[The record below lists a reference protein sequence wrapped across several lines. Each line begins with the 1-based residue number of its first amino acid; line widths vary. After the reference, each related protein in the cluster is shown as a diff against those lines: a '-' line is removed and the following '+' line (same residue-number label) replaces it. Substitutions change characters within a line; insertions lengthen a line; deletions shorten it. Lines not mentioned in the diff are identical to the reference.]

1 MAPFLARWASLSAKP
16 FGFWLGALALAG
28 CHDAA
33 RPAADERRVFRYN
46 QPEALSSLDPAFAR
60 NQANSWAVSQL
71 FNGLMELDSTLL
83 PVPALA
89 RHYTISPD
97 GRTYTFVLRQGV
109 LFHENEAV
117 FMPSG
122 ADTEALIEQ
131 ELKDHPER
139 SRAEVEKYGTEAYP
153 VATRQVVAQDFVYS
167 FKRILDPATASSG
180 GWIFRGK
187 VLEKPDGSI
196 SDTAFVAA
204 NDSTL
209 RIHLKEPFI
218 PFLGILTMPYAYVV
232 PREAVEKYGK
242 DFREHPV
249 GTGPFRFKLW
259 DEGNVLLYE
268 RNPDY
273 WRTDRQGRK
282 LPYLDAVA
290 VSFLPDRKTEFLTFM
305 QGKLDFLSGI
315 RAGSRDLIM
324 HPDGTIRA
332 DFKGKFTVQKA
343 PYLNTEYLGF
353 QLDSANLIGEQAMQ
367 GRALR
372 DKRVR
377 QALNYAL
384 NKPEMLT
391 YLLNRVGHAGT
402 SGFVPTALP
411 SFSEKEVPG
420 YTFQPQKSRQLLR
433 AAGYGPQRPLKLRL
447 STVLERKEIGE
458 YLQKQ
463 WANVGVQVQIDINQ
477 SAAQQDLVDNGRVAF
492 FAKSWLGD
500 YPDAENYLA
509 LFYSPNFSP
518 AGPDK
523 THFKSVAYDKLY
535 DEARRTQ
542 NVAKRTALYQAMDR
556 IVVEESPVISLYY
569 DEVVRLTQNNVRG
582 LTPNPMNQL
591 LLERVRKE

>member
-1 MAPFLARWASLSAKP
+1 MAPFLARQATLLAKRLLP
-16 FGFWLGALALAG
+16 LAGPLALAA

-33 RPAADERRVFRYN
+33 RVPADERRVFRYN
-46 QPEALSSLDPAFAR
+46 QPEALTSLDPAFAR
-60 NQANSWAVSQL
+60 NQANTWAVSQL
-71 FNGLMELDSTLL
+71 YNGLLELDARLQ
-83 PVPALA
+83 PGPALA
-89 RHYTISPD
+89 RRYDISPD
-97 GRTYTFVLRQGV
+97 GKTYRFVLRPGV
-109 LFHENEAV
+109 RFHDSEV
-117 FMPSG
+117 FAG
-122 ADTEALIEQ
+122 G
-131 ELKDHPER
+131 KGR
-139 SRAEVEKYGTEAYP
+139 
-153 VATRQVVAQDFVYS
+153 VVTAQDFVYS
-167 FKRILDPATASSG
+167 FRRLLDGATASPG

-187 VLEKPDGSI
+187 VLENAAGEP
-196 SDTAFVAA
+196 SDTCFVAV

-232 PREAVEKYGK
+232 PREAVLRYGK

-259 DEGNVLLYE
+259 DEGNVLLYH
-268 RNPDY
+268 RNPGY
-273 WRTDRQGRK
+273 WRRDEKGRL

-290 VSFLPDRKTEFLTFM
+290 ISFIADRKTEFLTFM

-315 RAGSRDLIM
+315 REGSRDLILNA
-324 HPDGTIRA
+324 DGSVRA
-332 DFKGKFTVQKA
+332 DFKGKFTVQKV

-353 QLDSANLIGEQAMQ
+353 QLDSANLTGEQAVQ

-372 DKRVR
+372 DRRVR

-384 NKPEMLT
+384 NKPEMLE
-391 YLLNRVGHAGT
+391 YVLNHVGQPGT
-402 SGFVPTALP
+402 SGFVPKALP
-411 SFSEKEVPG
+411 SFSQEKVPG
-420 YTFQPQKSRQLLR
+420 YTFQPQKARQLLQE
-433 AAGYGPQRPLKLRL
+433 AGFGPNKPLRLRL
-447 STVLERKEIGE
+447 STVAERKEISE

-477 SAAQQDLVDNGRVAF
+477 SAAQQELVDNGKAAF

-523 THFKSVAYDKLY
+523 THFKSPAYDQLY
-535 DEARRTQ
+535 DQARRE
-542 NVAKRTALYQAMDR
+542 VDAAKRTALYQAMDR
-556 IVVEESPVISLYY
+556 IVVEESPVIALYY

-582 LTPNPMNQL
+582 LGANPMNQL

>member
-1 MAPFLARWASLSAKP
+1 MAPFLARWASFLAKP
-16 FGFWLGALALAG
+16 FGFWLPALALAG

-60 NQANSWAVSQL
+60 NQANTWAVSQL
-71 FNGLMELDSTLL
+71 YNGLVELDSTLQ

-89 RHYTISPD
+89 RRYSISPD
-97 GRTYTFVLRQGV
+97 GKTYTFVLRKGV
-109 LFHENEAV
+109 RFHDSEV
-117 FMPSG
+117 FAG
-122 ADTEALIEQ
+122 G
-131 ELKDHPER
+131 KGR
-139 SRAEVEKYGTEAYP
+139 VVRAP
-153 VATRQVVAQDFVYS
+153 DFVYS

-232 PREAVEKYGK
+232 PHEAVENYGK

-273 WRTDRQGRK
+273 WRADRQGHK

-343 PYLNTEYLGF
+343 PYLNTEYLGI
-353 QLDSANLIGEQAMQ
+353 QLDSANLRGEQAVQ

-420 YTFQPQKSRQLLR
+420 YTYQPQKARQLLR

-463 WANVGVQVQIDINQ
+463 WADVGVQVQIDINQ

-523 THFKSVAYDKLY
+523 THFKNAAYDKLY

-542 NVAKRTALYQAMDR
+542 DVAKRTALYQAMDR
-556 IVVEESPVISLYY
+556 IVVEEVPVISLYY

-591 LLERVRKE
+591 LLERVHKE

>member
-1 MAPFLARWASLSAKP
+1 MAPFLARWAGCSAKL
-16 FGFWLGALALAG
+16 FGFSVAALALTS

-33 RPAADERRVFRYN
+33 RSASDERRVFRYN

-71 FNGLMELDSTLL
+71 YNGLMELDSALL

-89 RHYTISPD
+89 RRYTISPD
-97 GRTYTFVLRQGV
+97 GKTYTFVLRQGV
-109 LFHENEAV
+109 RFHDSNV
-117 FMPSG
+117 FGGSKG
-122 ADTEALIEQ
+122 RGVT
-131 ELKDHPER
+131 
-139 SRAEVEKYGTEAYP
+139 
-153 VATRQVVAQDFVYS
+153 AQDFVYS

-187 VLEKPDGSI
+187 VLEKPDGNI

-204 NDSTL
+204 NDSTF

-232 PREAVEKYGK
+232 PHEAVEKYGK

-268 RNPDY
+268 RNPNY
-273 WRTDRQGRK
+273 WRGDEKGRP

-324 HPDGTIRA
+324 HPDGTIRE

-343 PYLNTEYLGF
+343 PYLNTEYLGI
-353 QLDSANLIGEQAMQ
+353 QLDSANLIGEQAVQ

-391 YLLNRVGHAGT
+391 YLLNRVGHPGT

-420 YTFQPQKSRQLLR
+420 YSYQPQKARQLLR

-463 WANVGVQVQIDINQ
+463 WADVGVQVQIDINQ

-523 THFKSVAYDKLY
+523 THFKSAAYDKLY

-542 NVAKRTALYQAMDR
+542 DVARRTALYQAMDR

>member
-1 MAPFLARWASLSAKP
+1 MSAFLARWAA
-16 FGFWLGALALAG
+16 ALARPAASLAALLLLAG

-33 RPAADERRVFRYN
+33 RPPADERRVFRYN

-89 RHYTISPD
+89 RRYSISPD
-97 GRTYTFVLRQGV
+97 GRLYTFVLRPGV
-109 LFHENEAV
+109 RFHDSDVFAGGKGRAV
-117 FMPSG
+117 T
-122 ADTEALIEQ
+122 AA
-131 ELKDHPER
+131 
-139 SRAEVEKYGTEAYP
+139 
-153 VATRQVVAQDFVYS
+153 DFVYS
-167 FKRILDPATASSG
+167 FRRILDAATASSG

-187 VLEKPDGSI
+187 VLEKPDGNP
-196 SDTAFVAA
+196 SDTAFVAV

-232 PREAVEKYGK
+232 PHEAVAKYGK

-249 GTGPFRFKLW
+249 GTGSFQFKLW

-268 RNPDY
+268 RNPGY
-273 WRTDRQGRK
+273 WRTDRQGNK

-324 HPDGTIRA
+324 HPDGTIRD

-353 QLDSANLIGEQAMQ
+353 QLDSANLIGEQAIQ

-420 YTFQPQKSRQLLR
+420 YTYQPQKARQLLR
-433 AAGYGPQRPLKLRL
+433 AAGYGPQRPLRLRL

-463 WANVGVQVQIDINQ
+463 WADVGAQVQIDINQ

-523 THFKSVAYDKLY
+523 THFKNAAYDELY

-542 NVAKRTALYQAMDR
+542 DVAKRTALYQAMDR

>member
-16 FGFWLGALALAG
+16 FRFWLPVLALAG

-89 RHYTISPD
+89 RRYAISPD
-97 GRTYTFVLRQGV
+97 GRTYTFVLRPGV
-109 LFHENEAV
+109 RFHDHDV
-117 FMPSG
+117 FAG
-122 ADTEALIEQ
+122 G
-131 ELKDHPER
+131 KGR
-139 SRAEVEKYGTEAYP
+139 EVKAP
-153 VATRQVVAQDFVYS
+153 DFVYS
-167 FKRILDPATASSG
+167 FKRILDAATASSG

-232 PREAVEKYGK
+232 PHEAVTRYGK

-268 RNPDY
+268 RNPSY
-273 WRTDRQGRK
+273 WRADRQGRK

-343 PYLNTEYLGF
+343 PYLNTEYLGI
-353 QLDSANLIGEQAMQ
+353 QLDSANLTGEQAVQ

-384 NKPEMLT
+384 NKPEMLA

-420 YTFQPQKSRQLLR
+420 YTYQPQKARQLLR

-523 THFKSVAYDKLY
+523 THFKSAAYDRLY
-535 DEARRTQ
+535 DQARRTQ
-542 NVAKRTALYQAMDR
+542 DVAKRTALYQAMDR

>member
-1 MAPFLARWASLSAKP
+1 MTPFLARWAGFSAKR
-16 FGFWLGALALAG
+16 FGFWAALGVLAG

-33 RPAADERRVFRYN
+33 RPPADERRVFRYN
-46 QPEALSSLDPAFAR
+46 QPEALTSLDPAFAR
-60 NQANSWAVSQL
+60 NQANSWAVAQL
-71 FNGLMELDSTLL
+71 YNGLLELDSTLL
-83 PVPALA
+83 PAPALA
-89 RHYTISPD
+89 RTFRISPD
-97 GRTYTFVLRQGV
+97 GRGYVFVLRRGV
-109 LFHENEAV
+109 RFHDSDVFPDGKGRAV
-117 FMPSG
+117 T
-122 ADTEALIEQ
+122 AA
-131 ELKDHPER
+131 
-139 SRAEVEKYGTEAYP
+139 
-153 VATRQVVAQDFVYS
+153 DFVYS
-167 FKRILDPATASSG
+167 FKRLLDPATASSG

-187 VLEKPDGSI
+187 VLEKPDGST

-232 PREAVEKYGK
+232 PHEAVAKYGK

-249 GTGPFRFKLW
+249 GTGPFRFKRW
-259 DEGNVLLYE
+259 DEGNVLLYA
-268 RNPDY
+268 RNPGY
-273 WRTDRQGRK
+273 WRRDQRGRR

-290 VSFLPDRKTEFLTFM
+290 ISFLADRKTEFLTFM

-324 HPDGTIRA
+324 HPDGSIRA
-332 DFKGKFTVQKA
+332 DFRGKFTVQKV
-343 PYLNTEYLGF
+343 PYLNNEYLGF
-353 QLDSANLIGEQAMQ
+353 QLDSANLTGEQAAQ

-372 DKRVR
+372 DRRVR

-391 YLLNRVGHAGT
+391 YILNRVGQAGT
-402 SGFVPTALP
+402 SGFVPAALP
-411 SFSEKEVPG
+411 SFSEKLVPG
-420 YTFQPQKSRQLLR
+420 YSYQPQRARQLLR
-433 AAGYGPQRPLKLRL
+433 AAGYGPQRPLRLRL

-463 WANVGVQVQIDINQ
+463 WADVGVQVQIDINQ

-523 THFKSVAYDKLY
+523 THFKNSAYDRLY

-542 NVAKRTALYQAMDR
+542 EVARRTALYQAMDR
-556 IVVEESPVISLYY
+556 LIVAECPVISLYY
-569 DEVVRLTQNNVRG
+569 DQVVRLTQNNVRG

-591 LLERVRKE
+591 LLERVRKQ

>member
-1 MAPFLARWASLSAKP
+1 MSAFLARWAA
-16 FGFWLGALALAG
+16 ALARPATSLAALLLLAG

-89 RHYTISPD
+89 RRYSISPD
-97 GRTYTFVLRQGV
+97 GRLYTFVLRPGV
-109 LFHENEAV
+109 RFHDSDVFAGGKGRAV
-117 FMPSG
+117 T
-122 ADTEALIEQ
+122 AA
-131 ELKDHPER
+131 
-139 SRAEVEKYGTEAYP
+139 
-153 VATRQVVAQDFVYS
+153 DFVYS
-167 FKRILDPATASSG
+167 FRRILDAATASSG

-187 VLEKPDGSI
+187 VLEKPDGNP
-196 SDTAFVAA
+196 SDTAFVAV

-232 PREAVEKYGK
+232 PHEAVAKYGK

-249 GTGPFRFKLW
+249 GTGPFQFKLW

-268 RNPDY
+268 RNPGY
-273 WRTDRQGRK
+273 WRTDRQGNK

-324 HPDGTIRA
+324 HPDGTIRD

-353 QLDSANLIGEQAMQ
+353 QLDSANLIGEQAIQ

-420 YTFQPQKSRQLLR
+420 YSYQPQKARQLLR
-433 AAGYGPQRPLKLRL
+433 AAGYGPQRPLRLRL

-463 WANVGVQVQIDINQ
+463 WADVGAQVQIDINQ

-523 THFKSVAYDKLY
+523 THFKNAAYDKLY

-542 NVAKRTALYQAMDR
+542 DVARRMALYQAMDR

>member
-1 MAPFLARWASLSAKP
+1 MAPFLARWASLLAKP

-89 RHYTISPD
+89 RRYRISPD

-109 LFHENEAV
+109 RFHESGV
-117 FMPSG
+117 FAG
-122 ADTEALIEQ
+122 G
-131 ELKDHPER
+131 KGR
-139 SRAEVEKYGTEAYP
+139 EVK
-153 VATRQVVAQDFVYS
+153 AQDFVYS

-268 RNPDY
+268 RNPGY
-273 WRTDRQGRK
+273 WRVDRQGRK

-324 HPDGTIRA
+324 HPDGTIRE

-343 PYLNTEYLGF
+343 PYLNTEYLGI
-353 QLDSANLIGEQAMQ
+353 QLDSANLIGEQAVQ

-411 SFSEKEVPG
+411 SFSEKKVPG
-420 YTFQPQKSRQLLR
+420 YIYQPQKARQLLR
-433 AAGYGPQRPLKLRL
+433 AAGYGPQRPLRLRL

-463 WANVGVQVQIDINQ
+463 WADVGVQVQIDINQ

-523 THFKSVAYDKLY
+523 THFKNAAYDQLY

-542 NVAKRTALYQAMDR
+542 NVARRTALYQAMDR

-582 LTPNPMNQL
+582 LRPNPMNQL

>member
-1 MAPFLARWASLSAKP
+1 MAPFLARWASLLAKP

-33 RPAADERRVFRYN
+33 RPAAYERRVFRYN

-60 NQANSWAVSQL
+60 NQANWWAVGQL
-71 FNGLMELDSTLL
+71 YNGLVELDSTLQ
-83 PVPALA
+83 PVPSLA
-89 RHYTISPD
+89 RRYTISPD
-97 GRTYTFVLRQGV
+97 GKTYTFVLRPGV
-109 LFHENEAV
+109 RFHASDV
-117 FMPSG
+117 FAG
-122 ADTEALIEQ
+122 G
-131 ELKDHPER
+131 KGR
-139 SRAEVEKYGTEAYP
+139 EVK
-153 VATRQVVAQDFVYS
+153 AQDFVYS
-167 FKRILDPATASSG
+167 FKRILDAATASSG

-232 PREAVEKYGK
+232 PHEAVEKYGK

-273 WRTDRQGRK
+273 WRADRQGRK

-324 HPDGTIRA
+324 HPDGTIRE

-343 PYLNTEYLGF
+343 PYLNTEYLGI
-353 QLDSANLIGEQAMQ
+353 QLDSANLIGEQAIQ

-420 YTFQPQKSRQLLR
+420 YTYQPQKARQLLR

-463 WANVGVQVQIDINQ
+463 WADVGVQVQIDINQ

-523 THFKSVAYDKLY
+523 THFKNAAYDKLY

-542 NVAKRTALYQAMDR
+542 DVVKRTKLYQAMDR
-556 IVVEESPVISLYY
+556 IVVEEVPVISLYY

-582 LTPNPMNQL
+582 LTPNPMNTL

>member
-1 MAPFLARWASLSAKP
+1 MAPFLARWASCLAKP
-16 FGFWLGALALAG
+16 FGFWLVALALAG

-89 RHYTISPD
+89 RRYTISPD
-97 GRTYTFVLRQGV
+97 GRTYTFVLRPGV
-109 LFHENEAV
+109 RFHDSDV
-117 FMPSG
+117 FAG
-122 ADTEALIEQ
+122 G
-131 ELKDHPER
+131 K
-139 SRAEVEKYGTEAYP
+139 G
-153 VATRQVVAQDFVYS
+153 RQVQAQDFVYS
-167 FKRILDPATASSG
+167 FKRILDAATASSG

-232 PREAVEKYGK
+232 PHEAVAQYGK

-273 WRTDRQGRK
+273 WRADRQGRP

-324 HPDGTIRA
+324 HPDGTIRE

-343 PYLNTEYLGF
+343 PYLNTEYLGI
-353 QLDSANLIGEQAMQ
+353 QLDSANLIGEQAVQ

-420 YTFQPQKSRQLLR
+420 YTYQPQKARQLLR

-523 THFKSVAYDKLY
+523 THFKNAAYDRLY
-535 DEARRTQ
+535 DQARRTQ
-542 NVAKRTALYQAMDR
+542 DVAKRTALYQAMDR

>member
-1 MAPFLARWASLSAKP
+1 MAPFLARWAGVLPKPLASLA
-16 FGFWLGALALAG
+16 LGLALAG
-28 CHDAA
+28 CHEAA

-46 QPEALSSLDPAFAR
+46 QPEALTSLDPAFAR
-60 NQANSWAVSQL
+60 NQANSWAVAQL
-71 FNGLMELDSTLL
+71 YNGLVELDSTLL
-83 PVPALA
+83 PSPALA
-89 RHYTISPD
+89 RRFSISAD
-97 GRTYTFVLRQGV
+97 GRTYTFVLRRGVRVHDSDVFPGGQGR
-109 LFHENEAV
+109 AV
-117 FMPSG
+117 T
-122 ADTEALIEQ
+122 AA
-131 ELKDHPER
+131 
-139 SRAEVEKYGTEAYP
+139 
-153 VATRQVVAQDFVYS
+153 DFVYS
-167 FKRILDPATASSG
+167 FKRILDPATASTG
-180 GWIFRGK
+180 GWVFRGK
-187 VLEKPDGSI
+187 VLENPDGSP
-196 SDTAFVAA
+196 SDTCFVAA

-232 PREAVEKYGK
+232 PHEAVAKYGK

-259 DEGNVLLYE
+259 DEGNVLLYA
-268 RNPDY
+268 RNPAY
-273 WRTDRQGRK
+273 WRRDRQGRQ

-290 VSFLPDRKTEFLTFM
+290 ISFLADRKTEFLTFM

-324 HPDGTIRA
+324 NPDGTVRD
-332 DFKGKFTVQKA
+332 DFRGKFTVQKV
-343 PYLNTEYLGF
+343 PYLNNEYLGF
-353 QLDSANLIGEQAMQ
+353 QLDSANLTGEQAAQ

-391 YLLNRVGHAGT
+391 YILNRVGQAGT
-402 SGFVPTALP
+402 SGFVPAALP
-411 SFSEKEVPG
+411 SFSEKLVPG
-420 YTFQPQKSRQLLR
+420 YTYQPQRARQLLR
-433 AAGYGPQRPLKLRL
+433 AAGYGPSRPLRLRL

-463 WANVGVQVQIDINQ
+463 WADVGVQVQIDINQ

-523 THFKSVAYDKLY
+523 THFKSAAYDNLY
-535 DEARRTQ
+535 DEARRTPD
-542 NVAKRTALYQAMDR
+542 VARRTALYQAMDR
-556 IVVEESPVISLYY
+556 LIVAECPVISLYY
-569 DEVVRLTQNNVRG
+569 DEVIRLTQNNVRG

-591 LLERVRKE
+591 LLERVQKE

>member
-1 MAPFLARWASLSAKP
+1 MSAFLARWAA
-16 FGFWLGALALAG
+16 ALARPTASLAALLLLAG

-89 RHYTISPD
+89 RRYSISPD
-97 GRTYTFVLRQGV
+97 GRLYTFVLRPGV
-109 LFHENEAV
+109 RFHDSDVFAGGKGRAV
-117 FMPSG
+117 T
-122 ADTEALIEQ
+122 AA
-131 ELKDHPER
+131 
-139 SRAEVEKYGTEAYP
+139 
-153 VATRQVVAQDFVYS
+153 DFVYS
-167 FKRILDPATASSG
+167 FRRILDAATASSG

-187 VLEKPDGSI
+187 VLEKPDGNP
-196 SDTAFVAA
+196 SDTAFVAV

-232 PREAVEKYGK
+232 PHEAVAKYGK

-249 GTGPFRFKLW
+249 GTGPFQFKLW

-268 RNPDY
+268 RNPGY
-273 WRTDRQGRK
+273 WRTDRQGNK

-324 HPDGTIRA
+324 HPDGTIRD

-353 QLDSANLIGEQAMQ
+353 QLDSVNLTGEQAVQ

-420 YTFQPQKSRQLLR
+420 YTYQPQKARQLLR
-433 AAGYGPQRPLKLRL
+433 AAGYSPQRPLKLRL

-463 WANVGVQVQIDINQ
+463 WADVGVRVQIDINQ

-523 THFKSVAYDKLY
+523 THFKNAAYDRLY

-542 NVAKRTALYQAMDR
+542 DVAKRTALYQAMDR
-556 IVVEESPVISLYY
+556 IIVAECPVISLFY

-582 LTPNPMNQL
+582 LAPNPMNQL

>member
-1 MAPFLARWASLSAKP
+1 MAKP

-60 NQANSWAVSQL
+60 NQANTWAVSQL
-71 FNGLMELDSTLL
+71 YNGLVELDSTLQ
-83 PVPALA
+83 PVPSLA
-89 RHYTISPD
+89 RRYTISPD
-97 GRTYTFVLRQGV
+97 GKTYTFVLRPGV
-109 LFHENEAV
+109 RFHNSDV
-117 FMPSG
+117 FAG
-122 ADTEALIEQ
+122 GG
-131 ELKDHPER
+131 KGR
-139 SRAEVEKYGTEAYP
+139 EVK
-153 VATRQVVAQDFVYS
+153 AQDFVYS

-232 PREAVEKYGK
+232 PHEAVEKYGK

-273 WRTDRQGRK
+273 WRADRQGHK

-324 HPDGTIRA
+324 HPDGTIRE

-343 PYLNTEYLGF
+343 PYLNTEYLGI
-353 QLDSANLIGEQAMQ
+353 QLDSANLIGEQAVQ

-420 YTFQPQKSRQLLR
+420 YTYQPQKARQLLR

-463 WANVGVQVQIDINQ
+463 WADVGVQVQIDINQ

-523 THFKSVAYDKLY
+523 THFKSAAYDKLY

-542 NVAKRTALYQAMDR
+542 DVVKRTKLYQAMDR

>member
-1 MAPFLARWASLSAKP
+1 MAPFLARWASLLAKP
-16 FGFWLGALALAG
+16 FGFWLSLLVVAG

-71 FNGLMELDSTLL
+71 YNGLLELDSTLL
-83 PVPALA
+83 PSPALA
-89 RHYTISPD
+89 RQFSISPD
-97 GRTYTFVLRQGV
+97 GRTYAFVLRRGV
-109 LFHENEAV
+109 KFHDSDV
-117 FMPSG
+117 FPG
-122 ADTEALIEQ
+122 G
-131 ELKDHPER
+131 KGR
-139 SRAEVEKYGTEAYP
+139 EVKA
-153 VATRQVVAQDFVYS
+153 ADFVYS
-167 FKRILDPATASSG
+167 FKRILDAATASTG

-232 PREAVEKYGK
+232 PHEAVEKYGK

-268 RNPDY
+268 RNPGY
-273 WRTDRQGRK
+273 WRRDQQGRP

-290 VSFLPDRKTEFLTFM
+290 ISFLADRKTEFLTFV

-332 DFKGKFTVQKA
+332 DFKGKFQVQKA
-343 PYLNTEYLGF
+343 PYLNTEYLGI
-353 QLDSANLIGEQAMQ
+353 QLDSANLTGEQAIQ

-384 NKPEMLT
+384 DKPQMLT

-402 SGFVPTALP
+402 SGFVPKALP
-411 SFSEKEVPG
+411 SFSETEVPG
-420 YTFQPQKSRQLLR
+420 YSYQPQKARQLLR
-433 AAGYGPQRPLKLRL
+433 AAGYGPQRPLRLRL

-463 WANVGVQVQIDINQ
+463 WADVGVQVQIDINQ

-523 THFKSVAYDKLY
+523 THFKNAAYDKLY

-542 NVAKRTALYQAMDR
+542 DVAKRTALYQAMDR
-556 IVVEESPVISLYY
+556 IIVEESPVISLYY

>member
-1 MAPFLARWASLSAKP
+1 MAPFLARWASFSAKLL
-16 FGFWLGALALAG
+16 GFSVAALALAG

-33 RPAADERRVFRYN
+33 RLPADERRVFRYN

-71 FNGLMELDSTLL
+71 YNGLMELDSALL

-89 RHYTISPD
+89 RRYTISSD
-97 GRTYTFVLRQGV
+97 GQTYTFVLRRGV
-109 LFHENEAV
+109 KFHDSETFA
-117 FMPSG
+117 SG
-122 ADTEALIEQ
+122 KGREI
-131 ELKDHPER
+131 
-139 SRAEVEKYGTEAYP
+139 
-153 VATRQVVAQDFVYS
+153 VAQDFVYS
-167 FKRILDPATASSG
+167 FKRILDPGTASSG

-196 SDTAFVAA
+196 SDTAFVSA
-204 NDSTL
+204 NDSTF

-232 PREAVEKYGK
+232 PHEAVEKYGK

-268 RNPDY
+268 RNSSY
-273 WRTDRQGRK
+273 WRRDRQGRP

-324 HPDGTIRA
+324 HPDGTIRD
-332 DFKGKFTVQKA
+332 DFRGKFTVQKA
-343 PYLNTEYLGF
+343 PYLNTEYLGI
-353 QLDSANLIGEQAMQ
+353 QLDSANLTGEQAVQ

-372 DKRVR
+372 DRRVR

-420 YTFQPQKSRQLLR
+420 YTYQPQKARQLLR

-458 YLQKQ
+458 YMQKQ
-463 WANVGVQVQIDINQ
+463 WADVGVQVQIDINQ

-523 THFKSVAYDKLY
+523 THFKNAAYDKLY

-542 NVAKRTALYQAMDR
+542 DVARRTALYQAMDR

>member
-1 MAPFLARWASLSAKP
+1 MAPFLARWASILAKS
-16 FGFWLGALALAG
+16 FGFWLGLLALAG

-33 RPAADERRVFRYN
+33 RPVADERRVFRYN
-46 QPEALSSLDPAFAR
+46 QPEALTSLDPAFAR
-60 NQANSWAVSQL
+60 NQANSWAVAQL
-71 FNGLMELDSTLL
+71 YNGLLELDSTLL
-83 PVPALA
+83 PSPALA
-89 RHYTISPD
+89 RRYTISPN
-97 GRTYTFVLRQGV
+97 GRAYTFVLRRGV
-109 LFHENEAV
+109 QFHDSDV
-117 FMPSG
+117 FPG
-122 ADTEALIEQ
+122 G
-131 ELKDHPER
+131 KGR
-139 SRAEVEKYGTEAYP
+139 EVTA
-153 VATRQVVAQDFVYS
+153 ADFVYS
-167 FKRILDPATASSG
+167 FKRILDPATASTG

-187 VLEKPDGSI
+187 VLEKSDGSP
-196 SDTAFVAA
+196 SDTCFVAA

-232 PREAVEKYGK
+232 PHEAVAKYGK

-259 DEGNVLLYE
+259 DEGNVVLYE
-268 RNPDY
+268 RNPTY
-273 WRTDRQGRK
+273 WRRDRQGRR

-290 VSFLPDRKTEFLTFM
+290 ISFLADRKTEFLTFM

-332 DFKGKFTVQKA
+332 DFKGKFTVQKV
-343 PYLNTEYLGF
+343 PYLNNEYLGF
-353 QLDSANLIGEQAMQ
+353 QLDSANLTGEQAIQ

-372 DKRVR
+372 DRRVR

-391 YLLNRVGHAGT
+391 YILNRVGQAGT
-402 SGFVPTALP
+402 SGFVPAALP
-411 SFSEKEVPG
+411 SFSEKLVPG
-420 YTFQPQKSRQLLR
+420 YTYQPQKARQLLR
-433 AAGYGPQRPLKLRL
+433 AAGYGPQSRRGPLRLRL

-463 WANVGVQVQIDINQ
+463 WADVGVHVQIDINQ

-523 THFKSVAYDKLY
+523 THFKNEAYDQLY
-535 DEARRTQ
+535 DEARRIQ
-542 NVAKRTALYQAMDR
+542 DVVRRTALYQAMDR
-556 IVVEESPVISLYY
+556 IVVAECPVISLYY
-569 DEVVRLTQNNVRG
+569 DEVIRLTQNNVRG

>member
-1 MAPFLARWASLSAKP
+1 MAKP
-16 FGFWLGALALAG
+16 FGFWLAALALAG

-33 RPAADERRVFRYN
+33 RPVADERRVFRYN

-60 NQANSWAVSQL
+60 NQANTWAVSQL
-71 FNGLMELDSTLL
+71 YNGLVELDSTLQ

-89 RHYTISPD
+89 RRYNISPD
-97 GRTYTFVLRQGV
+97 GKTYTFVLRQGV
-109 LFHENEAV
+109 FFHENKELFLSKEYLAA
-117 FMPSG
+117 S
-122 ADTEALIEQ
+122 AKLDSTAARIRREQ
-131 ELKDHPER
+131 GVRAAQKWLLVQSQFVER
-139 SRAEVEKYGTEAYP
+139 P
-153 VATRQVVAQDFVYS
+153 TRPITAADFVYS

-196 SDTAFVAA
+196 SDTAFVAV

-232 PREAVEKYGK
+232 PHEAVEKYGK

-273 WRTDRQGRK
+273 WRTDKKGRP

-324 HPDGTIRA
+324 HPDGTIRE

-343 PYLNTEYLGF
+343 PYLNTEYLGI
-353 QLDSANLIGEQAMQ
+353 QLDSANLRGEQAVQ

-420 YTFQPQKSRQLLR
+420 YTYQPQKARQLLR

-463 WANVGVQVQIDINQ
+463 WADVGVQVQIDINQ

-523 THFKSVAYDKLY
+523 THFKNAAYDKLY

-542 NVAKRTALYQAMDR
+542 DVAKRTALYQAMDR
-556 IVVEESPVISLYY
+556 IVVDEVPVISLYY

-591 LLERVRKE
+591 LIERVRKE